1 MPVSRSWKWGICVCI
16 IPIIKGVTFI
26 HLDFSSCFDAG
37 FKKDKHENKSLLQ
50 EQLVQS
56 VREHSVG
63 RVTCRR
69 NFIELEPVNLLNGEK
84 NPRDVIGK
92 RRGAE

>member
-1 MPVSRSWKWGICVCI
+1 MPVPRSWKWGIYIYI

-26 HLDFSSCFDAG
+26 HLVFSACFDAG
-37 FKKDKHENKSLLQ
+37 FRKDKHGNKSLLQ
-50 EQLVQS
+50 KQLVQS

-69 NFIELEPVNLLNGEK
+69 NFIELEPVNLPK
-84 NPRDVIGK
+84 W
-92 RRGAE
+92 